1 MGSQITSIK
10 TQRRNRKRVN
20 VYLDGEYGFSLGLEV
35 AASLKRGD
43 SLSAEEIEELQLRD
57 SEEMAY
63 SRSLKYLAY
72 RPRSTAEVRRYLR
85 KKAVSEQVSERV
97 AGRLREVGLLD
108 DRAFAEYWVENRETF
123 RPRSRRLL
131 RQELR
136 QKGIDEELV
145 SEVLTG
151 VDEENSAHRAAVR
164 QAPKYAR
171 LDDEGFRQKMSS
183 FLRRRGFNYEVARE
197 AVSRLLLQR
206 GGEETGDS

>member
-43 SLSAEEIEELQLRD
+43 SLSEEEIEELQLRD

-63 SRSLKYLAY
+63 DKSLKYLAY
-72 RPRSTAEVRRYLR
+72 RPRSTAEVRRYL
-85 KKAVSEQVSERV
+85 KEKAVSEQVSERV
-97 AGRLREVGLLD
+97 AGRLREAGLLD
-108 DRAFAEYWVENRETF
+108 DRAFAEFWVENRETF
-123 RPRSRRLL
+123 RPRGRRLL

-145 SEVLTG
+145 AEVVSSL
-151 VDEENSAHRAAVR
+151 DEDSSAYRAAVK

-183 FLRRRGFNYEVARE
+183 FLRRRGFDYEVVRE
-197 AVSRLLLQR
+197 AVSRLLQQR
-206 GGEETGDS
+206 GGEEMGDS